1 MGTARSV
8 TQRGARETSKSIK
21 EHAHTGLDRFGPRY
35 VVLTRAMFVIFFFF
49 PFRVVHYPPPT
60 VKALECVEV
69 LGVVELVHRGGGD
82 GGGGGGGDATFITT
96 HHQHHR
102 NIREE
107 WKQGRKKPPTAAD
120 LRYQVKQG
128 KGGLC

>member
-1 MGTARSV
+1 MTTTVLMPVGIP
-8 TQRGARETSKSIK
+8 GIGKSTLI
-21 EHAHTGLDRFGPRY
+21 AQQVNG
-35 VVLTRAMFVIFFFF
+35 RAN
-49 PFRVVHYPPPT
+49 
-60 VKALECVEV
+60 VEV
-69 LGVVELVHRGGGD
+69 SRDAVRSKIN
-82 GGGGGGGDATFITT
+82 GGDATFITT